1 MKPRGG
7 EGQNGRLKCPLGFLV
22 RRCFAQNLCH
32 FVHFGAVS
40 LIHSALEINATT
52 LRKVFAPFSF
62 SHVTDSCSLFISFLI
77 FLSFFLNFITIIVV
91 EFLIKLTILPQNF
104 VYAVRLYNKCI
115 TNIRDKHS

>member
-1 MKPRGG
+1 MISVCFKKNKNKDYISEPII
-7 EGQNGRLKCPLGFLV
+7 

-40 LIHSALEINATT
+40 LIHSALEINAAT
-52 LRKVFAPFSF
+52 LRKVLAPFSF

-104 VYAVRLYNKCI
+104 VYAVQLYNKFI